1 MGNRLFYKALWV
13 VLKPIYAV
21 VFPCRVH
28 GVENLPKE
36 GGFVLCANHISGNDP
51 LILATKLPINR
62 SMTFLGKKEVFEWPF
77 VGMLMKLAG
86 GIPVDRG
93 NADISAIRNSLA
105 ALKEGKGLL
114 IFPQGTRCRNNERA
128 PMLNGASMIALRGGV
143 PVHPAYIDGPY
154 KAFRRVDVYFGKAI
168 DLSAYGKRCDNETLS
183 SVTRQIEASVWGL
196 KEEDEK

>member
-1 MGNRLFYKALWV
+1 MGNRFFYKLIWV

-28 GVENLPKE
+28 GAEYLPKE

-51 LILATKLPINR
+51 LIIATKLPMNR
-62 SMTFLGKKEVFEWPF
+62 AMTFMGKKEVFQWPF
-77 VGMLMKLAG
+77 VGKLMKWAG

-93 NADISAIRNSLA
+93 NADISAVRSSIA

-114 IFPQGTRCRNNERA
+114 IFPQGTRSRDNIPT

-143 PVHPAYIDGPY
+143 PVHAAYIDGPY
-154 KAFRRVDVYFGKAI
+154 KAFRKTDLYFSPAI

-183 SVTRQIEASVWGL
+183 AVTAQIEASVWGM
-196 KEEDEK
+196 KDSK